1 MVVFLQIYLCGH
13 FYGGY
18 QNLHTKKTWHE
29 HNCSKMCDQKLHQD
43 GSKISAE
50 PRLQYLLVMQKS
62 SFSWLKSVPGE
73 PNRAF
78 CLYCNRSLHA
88 HCLSLLKHL
97 CTLKHTRAAQAIA
110 PEQFPCDIGG
120 EKNTEAQQN
129 LIGSEESGIEAAC
142 QQIITNN
149 RVSVEQNMLS
159 TEGSIVAA
167 QKQIAG
173 SEMSTAQGTKKGIST
188 HVLDTA
194 KGKPANGLQVSLYR
208 LMGGKWTIVSEG
220 YTDEDGRF
228 SNFLQDLELCSGR
241 YKLHFDVDRYFD
253 STSQESLYPF
263 VEIAFDVKS
272 QQDHYHIPLLLSPF
286 GYTTYRGS

>member
-1 MVVFLQIYLCGH
+1 MDYSG
-13 FYGGY
+13 
-18 QNLHTKKTWHE
+18 E
-29 HNCSKMCDQKLHQD
+29 SSD
-43 GSKISAE
+43 AE
-50 PRLQYLLVMQKS
+50 TLRSECIASQQAGTVEKQTEDTSDKS
-62 SFSWLKSVPGE
+62 VKRRKRSQRYRQAYRVEWESQPDFKGWLKSVPGE

-120 EKNTEAQQN
+120 EKNTQQN
-129 LIGSEESGIEAAC
+129 LIGSEETGIEAAC
-142 QQIITNN
+142 QQVITNN

-159 TEGSIVAA
+159 TEGSTVAA
-167 QKQIAG
+167 QKIAG
-173 SEMSTAQGTKKGIST
+173 SEMSTAQGPKKGIST

-228 SNFLQDLELCSGR
+228 SNFLQDLEICSGR

-253 STSQESLYPF
+253 LTSQESLYPF

>member
-1 MVVFLQIYLCGH
+1 MDYSG
-13 FYGGY
+13 
-18 QNLHTKKTWHE
+18 E
-29 HNCSKMCDQKLHQD
+29 SSD
-43 GSKISAE
+43 AE
-50 PRLQYLLVMQKS
+50 TLRSECIASQQAGTVEKQTEDTSDKS
-62 SFSWLKSVPGE
+62 VKRRKRSQRYRQAYRVEWESQPDFKGWLKSVPGE

-120 EKNTEAQQN
+120 EKNTQQN
-129 LIGSEESGIEAAC
+129 LIGSEETGIEAAC
-142 QQIITNN
+142 QQVITNN

-159 TEGSIVAA
+159 TEGSTVAA

-173 SEMSTAQGTKKGIST
+173 SEMSTAQGPKKGIST

-228 SNFLQDLELCSGR
+228 SNFLQDLEICSGR

-253 STSQESLYPF
+253 LTSQESLYPF

>member
-1 MVVFLQIYLCGH
+1 MDYSGD
-13 FYGGY
+13 
-18 QNLHTKKTWHE
+18 
-29 HNCSKMCDQKLHQD
+29 SSD
-43 GSKISAE
+43 AE
-50 PRLQYLLVMQKS
+50 TLRSECIASQQAGTVEKQTEDTSDKAVKRRKRSQRYRQAYRVEWESQPDFKG
-62 SFSWLKSVPGE
+62 WLKSVPGE

-129 LIGSEESGIEAAC
+129 LISSEESGIEAAC

>member
-1 MVVFLQIYLCGH
+1 MFSIL
-13 FYGGY
+13 
-18 QNLHTKKTWHE
+18 
-29 HNCSKMCDQKLHQD
+29 
-43 GSKISAE
+43 KII
-50 PRLQYLLVMQKS
+50 KS
-62 SFSWLKSVPGE
+62 SFQNCIIRIRVNCWLKSVPGE

-129 LIGSEESGIEAAC
+129 LIGSEETGIEAAC

-149 RVSVEQNMLS
+149 GVSVEQNMLS

-167 QKQIAG
+167 QKQVAG
-173 SEMSTAQGTKKGIST
+173 SEMSTAQGRKKGIST

>member
-1 MVVFLQIYLCGH
+1 MDYSGD
-13 FYGGY
+13 
-18 QNLHTKKTWHE
+18 
-29 HNCSKMCDQKLHQD
+29 SSD
-43 GSKISAE
+43 AE
-50 PRLQYLLVMQKS
+50 TLRSECIASQQAGTVEKQTEDTSDKAVKRRKRSQRYRQAYRVEWESQPDFKG
-62 SFSWLKSVPGE
+62 WLKSVPGE

-173 SEMSTAQGTKKGIST
+173 SEMSTQGTKKGIST